1 MQTKTAIT
9 LALALAGA
17 VALSGCKLTAEQ
29 FAESVKVPCAR
40 YSTDELACVANL
52 IQHRDALPVTPA
64 AVICEHIILARETMQ
79 CLLFVAGER
88 AREAEQLEN
97 ERNARM
103 AAAAMLQSV
112 ANTAQRN
119 AEMYQRQQANRISCT
134 TNRVGDYTYT
144 NCN

>member
-1 MQTKTAIT
+1 
-9 LALALAGA
+9 
-17 VALSGCKLTAEQ
+17 
-29 FAESVKVPCAR
+29 
-40 YSTDELACVANL
+40 
-52 IQHRDALPVTPA
+52 
-64 AVICEHIILARETMQ
+64 
-79 CLLFVAGER
+79 
-88 AREAEQLEN
+88 
-97 ERNARM
+97 M